1 MTIHN
6 HPERPEDYCGTTY
19 AAKLLGL
26 SVGTIQTLVEK
37 TELQAWKTQGGHRRI
52 SMQSIREYQRRHNM
66 VSTFPEGRQSRL
78 KVLLVEDDAVTR
90 EMMRDFCTRC
100 DMPVDCTAMS
110 SGLEA
115 LIDISSI
122 MPDVLIADLNMPGV
136 DGFELLRTLRQNL
149 LFKRMTYLVISAL
162 TADEVESR
170 GSLPE
175 GTIFIAKP
183 VNLQWL
189 NGFFTALMAS
199 RHVDQVN
206 RERTTLPV

>member
-1 MTIHN
+1 MSTYT

-26 SVGTIQTLVEK
+26 SVGTIQALVEK

-52 SMQSIREYQRRHNM
+52 AMQSIRDYQRRHNM
-66 VSTFPEGRQSRL
+66 MSNLPESRQSRL
-78 KVLLVEDDAVTR
+78 KVLLVEDDEVTR

-100 DMPVDCTAMS
+100 DMPVDCTAMG

-122 MPDVLIADLNMPGV
+122 LPDVLIADLNMPGV
-136 DGFELLRTLRQNL
+136 DGFELLRTLRQNPV
-149 LFKRMTYLVISAL
+149 FNRMTCLVISAL
-162 TADEVESR
+162 TDEEVESR

-175 GTIFIAKP
+175 GTILVAKP

-189 NGFFTALMAS
+189 NGFFTALMAG
-199 RHVDQVN
+199 RHADHAN
-206 RERTTLPV
+206 KERVVQTA

>member
-1 MTIHN
+1 MNTQIK
-6 HPERPEDYCGTTY
+6 PERPEDYCGTTY

-37 TELQAWKTQGGHRRI
+37 TELLAWKTQGGHRRI

-66 VSTFPEGRQSRL
+66 TSVFTENRHNRL
-78 KVLLVEDDAVTR
+78 KVLLVEDDEVTR
-90 EMMRDFCTRC
+90 EMMRDFCERC
-100 DMPVDCTAMS
+100 DMPVDCTAMA

-115 LIDISSI
+115 LIDITSI

-136 DGFELLRTLRQNL
+136 DGFELLRTLRQNPI
-149 LFKRMTYLVISAL
+149 FQRVTYLVISAL
-162 TADEVESR
+162 TAEEIETR

-175 GTIFIAKP
+175 GTIFVPKP

-189 NGFFTALMAS
+189 NGFFTALMAG
-199 RHVDQVN
+199 RHGG
-206 RERTTLPV
+206 

>member
-1 MTIHN
+1 MSTYT

-26 SVGTIQTLVEK
+26 SVGTIQALVEK

-52 SMQSIREYQRRHNM
+52 AMQSIRDYQRRHNM
-66 VSTFPEGRQSRL
+66 MSNLPESRQSRL
-78 KVLLVEDDAVTR
+78 KVLLVEDDEVTR

-100 DMPVDCTAMS
+100 DMPVDCTAMG

-122 MPDVLIADLNMPGV
+122 LPDVLIADLNMPGV
-136 DGFELLRTLRQNL
+136 DGFELLRTLRQNPV
-149 LFKRMTYLVISAL
+149 FSRMTCLVISAL
-162 TADEVESR
+162 TDEEVESR

-175 GTIFIAKP
+175 GTIFVAKP

-189 NGFFTALMAS
+189 NGFFTALMAG
-199 RHVDQVN
+199 RHADHAN
-206 RERTTLPV
+206 KERVVQTA

>member
-1 MTIHN
+1 MSTQIK
-6 HPERPEDYCGTTY
+6 PECPEDYCGTTY

-37 TELQAWKTQGGHRRI
+37 TELLAWKTQGGHRRI

-66 VSTFPEGRQSRL
+66 TSVFTENRHNRL
-78 KVLLVEDDAVTR
+78 KVLLVEDDEVTR
-90 EMMRDFCTRC
+90 EMMRDFCERC
-100 DMPVDCTAMS
+100 DMPVDCTAMA

-115 LIDISSI
+115 LIDITSI

-136 DGFELLRTLRQNL
+136 DGFELLRTLRQNPI
-149 LFKRMTYLVISAL
+149 FQRVTYLVISAL
-162 TADEVESR
+162 TAEEIETR

-175 GTIFIAKP
+175 GTIFVPKP

-189 NGFFTALMAS
+189 NGFFTALMAG
-199 RHVDQVN
+199 RHGG
-206 RERTTLPV
+206 

>member
-1 MTIHN
+1 MSTYT

-26 SVGTIQTLVEK
+26 SVGTIQALVEK

-52 SMQSIREYQRRHNM
+52 AMQSIRDYQRRHNM
-66 VSTFPEGRQSRL
+66 MSNLPESRQSRL
-78 KVLLVEDDAVTR
+78 KVLLVEDDEVTR

-100 DMPVDCTAMS
+100 DMPVDCTAMG

-122 MPDVLIADLNMPGV
+122 LPDVLIADLNMPGV
-136 DGFELLRTLRQNL
+136 DGFELLRTLRQNPV
-149 LFKRMTYLVISAL
+149 FSRMTCLVISAL
-162 TADEVESR
+162 TYEEVKSR

-175 GTIFIAKP
+175 GTIFVAKP

-189 NGFFTALMAS
+189 NGFFTALMAG
-199 RHVDQVN
+199 RHADHAN
-206 RERTTLPV
+206 KERVVQTA